1 MVKKCIVFTMGF
13 FVLVATAVPIVQ
25 AEDIKI
31 GYVDTRKVLTES
43 KQGKKARVE
52 LEKIVKAK
60 TAELDKQEKTLKNL
74 QAAFEKDKLILKPE
88 QIQARQKEFQEKV
101 GAYQKLKAESQ
112 RELQQKDQEFSRKT
126 LGEIQKVVAEVAKE
140 KNLSLVF
147 DAHERPVIYSAP
159 GPDLTD
165 EVLKK
170 YNAQAK

>member
-1 MVKKCIVFTMGF
+1 MVKKWITVIASLLILSAAAMP
-13 FVLVATAVPIVQ
+13 VVQ

-43 KQGKKARVE
+43 KQGKKARAE
-52 LEKIVKAK
+52 LEKMVKAK
-60 TAELDKQEKTLKNL
+60 TAELDKQEKSIKDM

-88 QIQARQKEFQEKV
+88 QVQARQKEFQEKV

-112 RELQQKDQEFSRKT
+112 RELQQKDQEVSRKA
-126 LGEIQKVVAEVAKE
+126 LGEIQKVVAEIAKE
-140 KNLSLVF
+140 KNLALVF

-165 EVLKK
+165 DVLKK